1 MKPLDPRLLRHASA
15 ARRFVILAAAT
26 AVLTAGLVLVQA
38 QLLASGVTRAFLGGE
53 ALAALAPVLMAL
65 LVVVACRAALA
76 WLAEVAAHRA
86 STDVI
91 RQLRS
96 KLVAHAL
103 RLGPRHGGL
112 PPTGELA
119 TLATRGLDG
128 LEGYFSRYL
137 PPCSSPR
144 WCPPSSRAGSCSPT
158 CCPG

>member
-1 MKPLDPRLLRHASA
+1 
-15 ARRFVILAAAT
+15 VILAAAT

-38 QLLASGVTRAFLGGE
+38 QLLASGVTRAFLGGDT
-53 ALAALAPVLMAL
+53 LVALAPVLVAL

-86 STDVI
+86 STDMI

-96 KLVAHAL
+96 KLVAHTL

-112 PPTGELA
+112 PRPGSLPHWPPAAWTGWRGTSAA
-119 TLATRGLDG
+119 TCR
-128 LEGYFSRYL
+128 
-137 PPCSSPR
+137 PCSSPR
-144 WCPPSSRAGSCSPT
+144 WCPPSSRVGSCSLT